1 MPFEG
6 SVIAVIEGFRLQAP
20 WPPSGDQPEAIRRL
34 VDGLDRGER
43 YQTLMGVTGSGK
55 TFTLANVVAQVQ
67 RPTLVIAHNKTLAA
81 QLYSEFRSFFPD
93 NAVEYFVSYY
103 DYYQPEAY
111 VAAQDLYIEK
121 DASINSRIEK
131 LRLATTKALLER
143 RDVLVVASVSCI
155 YGLGKRKA
163 YEEAV
168 FRFNVGENMDRRA
181 FLLRLVETYYERND
195 VLLEPGKFRA
205 RGDIIE
211 VFPAYSDRALRIS
224 FFGDEVERIE
234 EIEALTGKAVLSKA
248 SGAIFPAKHYVTTKE
263 EIAAALSLIEA
274 DLTERTAR
282 FKAEGK
288 LLEAQRLEMR
298 TRYDMEMLGE
308 MGYCSGIE
316 NYSRYLDGRE
326 PGEPPGTLLDFFPDD
341 FLLVVDES
349 HITLP
354 QIRGMYNGDR
364 ARKEVLVDY
373 GFRLPACLDN
383 RPLRWEEFQQ
393 FMRQALFASATPGD
407 WEREVSSNLVE
418 QVVRPTGV
426 VDPEIVVSPAKGQI
440 DDLVGRLRDIVARGE
455 RALITALTKRAS
467 EDLAEYLAELAFKV
481 RYIHSELDAFERADL
496 LRDIRKGTFD
506 VLVGVNLLREGID
519 LPEVSLVAILDADR
533 EGFLRSYRS
542 IVQMTGRAARNVGG
556 LVVLYAD
563 VLTGSLTAAIDETNR
578 RRAVQEKYNEERGII
593 PTSIH
598 KPIISL
604 LPEELLEEQGK
615 GASDGTLVELPVED
629 MEKMMWA
636 AVERLDFEE
645 AARLRDFIAQ
655 AREGDSDRVAS
666 HRSPRSKGAQS
677 KKHRRRSSPR

>member
-1 MPFEG
+1 MIG
-6 SVIAVIEGFRLQAP
+6 GFRLQAP
-20 WPPSGDQPEAIRRL
+20 WPPSGDQPEAILRL
-34 VDGLDRGER
+34 VEGLGREER
-43 YQTLMGVTGSGK
+43 YQTLLGVTGSGK

-168 FRFNVGENMDRRA
+168 FRFRVGEEIDRRT
-181 FLLRLVETYYERND
+181 FLLRLVEIYYERND

-205 RGDIIE
+205 RGDVIE

-224 FFGDEVERIE
+224 FFDDEVERIE
-234 EIEALTGKAVLSKA
+234 EIEAMTGKAVLSKMA
-248 SGAIFPAKHYVTTKE
+248 GAIFPAKHYVTTKE
-263 EIAAALSLIEA
+263 EIAVALSSIEA
-274 DLTERTAR
+274 DLAERTAR
-282 FKAEGK
+282 FKREGK

-298 TRYDMEMLGE
+298 TRYDMEMLSE

-341 FLLVVDES
+341 FLLVIDES

-393 FMRQALFASATPGD
+393 FMRQAIFVSATPGD
-407 WEREVSSNLVE
+407 WEREISSSLVE

-426 VDPEIVVSPAKGQI
+426 VDPEIVVSPASGQV
-440 DDLVGRLRDIVARGE
+440 DDLVGRLRDVVARGE
-455 RALITALTKRAS
+455 RALVTTLTKRAS

-578 RRAVQEKYNEERGII
+578 RRAVQKRYNEERGIT
-593 PTSIH
+593 PTTIH
-598 KPIISL
+598 KPIVNL
-604 LPEELLEEQGK
+604 LPEELLEEPGRE
-615 GASDGTLVELPVED
+615 ASDGALAELPLED

-645 AARLRDFIAQ
+645 AARLRDSIAQ
-655 AREGDSDRVAS
+655 AREGDIDRVAS
-666 HRSPRSKGAQS
+666 HRSPRSKRAQP
-677 KKHRRRSSPR
+677 KKYRRRSSPK